1 MSDDLREQLA
11 RLLLKWVG
19 EWRYQVVDEIASFI
33 EAAGYRS
40 PKVIQI
46 GGEMKYI
53 VVILASLVVGMLLA
67 LIVSG
72 G

>member
-1 MSDDLREQLA
+1 VA
-11 RLLLKWVG
+11 RRG
-19 EWRYQVVDEIASFI
+19 EILEH
-33 EAAGYRS
+33 
-40 PKVIQI
+40 KVIQI